1 MRFFDRTKT
10 ALIRAERHNYTCFE
24 LSQLNLHVP
33 IKSKKQRAN
42 RKSYTM
48 KTLRE
53 AIMKQSQL
61 ASKYHATKNTK
72 VTTNSRNK

>member
-1 MRFFDRTKT
+1 M
-10 ALIRAERHNYTCFE
+10 
-24 LSQLNLHVP
+24 
-33 IKSKKQRAN
+33 KSKKQRAN

-61 ASKYHATKNTK
+61 ASKYQATKNTK